1 MEISRE
7 QPQPGL
13 GERAARTAVVVFLLL
28 AIVTLAFGLGWG
40 LKDLNDDGASS
51 GSAGD
56 GAAIP
61 SPADGDSVG
70 AAIIDEIVDLLENQY
85 VDKATLDAET
95 LRSAAIQGIITALND
110 SHTQYLTPAELKAGA
125 LSLDSTYDGIGAS
138 VSDTSGAIT
147 IVTPFRNSPAEEAGI
162 RQGDVVLEVD
172 GESMDGW
179 TTQMAVERIR
189 GAQGT
194 QVTLKVRHTDGVEET
209 ITITRGEIPVESVF
223 TEPNLEIIPG
233 ESGTTLVDRDG
244 NAVTNIGY
252 VNISQF
258 HDRTVS
264 ELKAKLADVEDKG
277 YIGLIVDLRG
287 NPGGLLQATV
297 EVADEFLDRGVI
309 ISEVDADGK
318 TQSWS
323 ARQGGIATSIP
334 LVILIDGGSASG
346 SEVLAAALHD
356 NGRGDI
362 VGVRSFGKG
371 TVNQLQEL
379 KNCGDPAGCGALYL
393 SVGRWLTPNGE
404 QIEGLG
410 VKPTIEEPITYD
422 EYLEQGD
429 IQMFKAIEV
438 LQGK

>member
-7 QPQPGL
+7 QPRPGL

-28 AIVTLAFGLGWG
+28 AMVTLAFGLGWG
-40 LKDLNDDGASS
+40 LKDLS
-51 GSAGD
+51 GD
-56 GAAIP
+56 GDV
-61 SPADGDSVG
+61 SPATSSPTTAQGGDSVG
-70 AAIIDEIVDLLENQY
+70 AAIIDEIVDLLRSQY
-85 VDKATLDAET
+85 VDKATLDEET

-110 SHTQYLTPAELKAGA
+110 SHTQYLTPAELKSGA
-125 LSLDSTYDGIGAS
+125 LSLESTYDGIGAS
-138 VSDTSGAIT
+138 VSDTSGQIT

-162 RQGDVVLEVD
+162 RQGDIVLEVD
-172 GESMDGW
+172 GESMEGW
-179 TTQMAVERIR
+179 TTQQAVERIR
-189 GAQGT
+189 GPQGT
-194 QVTLKVRHTDGVEET
+194 QVTLKVRHTDGSEET

-223 TEPNLEIIPG
+223 TEPNLEVIPG
-233 ESGTTLVDRDG
+233 ESGTALVDRNG
-244 NAVTNIGY
+244 NPVKNIGY

-264 ELKAKLADVEDKG
+264 ELKTKLGTVEKQG
-277 YIGLIVDLRG
+277 YVGLIVDLRG

-323 ARQGGIATSIP
+323 ARQGGIATKIP
-334 LVILIDGGSASG
+334 IVVLIDAGSASG
-346 SEVLAAALHD
+346 AEVLAAALRD
-356 NGRGDI
+356 NGRGQV

-393 SVGRWLTPNGE
+393 SVGRWLTPKGE

-410 VKPTIEEPITYD
+410 VKPDIEVPMTYD
-422 EYLEQGD
+422 EYLDQGD
-429 IQMFKAIEV
+429 IQLFMAIEV

>member
-7 QPQPGL
+7 QPRPGL

-28 AIVTLAFGLGWG
+28 AMVTLAFGLGWG
-40 LKDLNDDGASS
+40 LKDLS
-51 GSAGD
+51 GESEA
-56 GAAIP
+56 
-61 SPADGDSVG
+61 SPANGNPTAAQGGDSVG
-70 AAIIDEIVDLLENQY
+70 AAIIDEIVDLLRSQY
-85 VDKATLDAET
+85 VDKATLDEEA

-110 SHTQYLTPAELKAGA
+110 SHTQYLTPAELKSGA
-125 LSLDSTYDGIGAS
+125 LSLESTYDGIGAS
-138 VSDTSGAIT
+138 VSDTSGQIT

-162 RQGDVVLEVD
+162 RQGDIVLEVD
-172 GESMDGW
+172 GESMEGW
-179 TTQMAVERIR
+179 TTQQAVERIR
-189 GAQGT
+189 GPQGT
-194 QVTLKVRHTDGVEET
+194 QVTLKVRHTDGSEET

-223 TEPNLEIIPG
+223 TEPNLEVIPG
-233 ESGTTLVDRDG
+233 ESGTALVDRNG
-244 NAVTNIGY
+244 NPVTNIGY

-264 ELKAKLADVEDKG
+264 ELKTKLGAVEKQG

-323 ARQGGIATSIP
+323 ARQGGIATKIP
-334 LVILIDGGSASG
+334 IVVLIDGGSASG
-346 SEVLAAALHD
+346 AEVLAAALRD
-356 NGRGDI
+356 NGRGQV

-393 SVGRWLTPNGE
+393 SVGRWLTPKGE

-410 VKPTIEEPITYD
+410 VKPDIEVPMTYD
-422 EYLEQGD
+422 EYLDQGD
-429 IQMFKAIEV
+429 IQLFKAIEV

>member
-7 QPQPGL
+7 QPRPGL

-40 LKDLNDDGASS
+40 LKDLNG
-51 GSAGD
+51 
-56 GAAIP
+56 
-61 SPADGDSVG
+61 DGDSPPAAANPTAQEGGDTVG
-70 AAIIDEIVDLLENQY
+70 AAIIDEIVDLLQSEY
-85 VDKATLDAET
+85 VDKATLDEEA

-110 SHTQYLTPAELKAGA
+110 SHTQYLTPAELKSGA
-125 LSLDSTYDGIGAS
+125 LSLESSYDGIGAS
-138 VSDTSGAIT
+138 VSDTSGQIT

-162 RQGDVVLEVD
+162 RQGDIVLEVD
-172 GESMDGW
+172 GESMEGW
-179 TTQMAVERIR
+179 TTEQAVERIR
-189 GAQGT
+189 GPQGT
-194 QVTLKVRHTDGVEET
+194 PVTLKVRHSDGVEET
-209 ITITRGEIPVESVF
+209 ITITRGQIPVESVF
-223 TEPNLEIIPG
+223 TEPNLEVIPG
-233 ESGTTLVDRDG
+233 ESGTALVGRDG
-244 NAVTNIGY
+244 NPVTDIGY

-264 ELKAKLADVEDKG
+264 ELKTKLGEVEKQG

-297 EVADEFLDRGVI
+297 EVADEFLDQGVI

-323 ARQGGIATSIP
+323 ARQGGIATEIP
-334 LVILIDGGSASG
+334 LVILTDAGSASG
-346 SEVLAAALHD
+346 AEVLAAALRD
-356 NGRGDI
+356 NGRGQI

-379 KNCGDPAGCGALYL
+379 KNCGDPDGCGALYL

-410 VKPTIEEPITYD
+410 VKPDIEVPMTYD
-422 EYLEQGD
+422 EYLDQGD
-429 IQMFKAIEV
+429 IQLFTAIEV